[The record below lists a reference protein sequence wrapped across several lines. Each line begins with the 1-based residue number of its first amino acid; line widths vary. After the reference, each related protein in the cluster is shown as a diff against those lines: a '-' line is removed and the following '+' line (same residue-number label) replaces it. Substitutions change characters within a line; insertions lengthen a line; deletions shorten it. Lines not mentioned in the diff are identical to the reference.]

1 MSSSAPIPIEEV
13 PEAIALTEPGPRA
26 EAAAAVRALEYGVD
40 DGRQADSLKARGIRS
55 SIWTSAGVGC
65 SLVIRFGSSVVLSRL
80 LSKSD
85 FGLAGTVGIV
95 MGMLQ
100 QFSDIGLGPAIIQNR
115 RGDDPK
121 FLNTAWTMGVFRGA
135 LLWLISCAL
144 AWPVA
149 RSYHVPALMPLIAVA
164 GFNGLLLGFTSTA
177 IYQLNRHLALGK
189 ITLINVGTQLITTG
203 CTIGVACVT
212 HNVWAIIAG
221 GLAGSAFTLV
231 LSHFLIPGVPRNRF
245 GWDREAAKALFHF
258 GGWVFVSTAL
268 TFFANEVDRI
278 IMGMISGMA
287 VFGVYQLASTLARMP
302 VELIARLSQMSLF
315 PALARSAEL
324 GHDELRRKLLAARA
338 VILPMGIAAVI
349 GLALGA
355 PIAVAILYPD
365 KFQDA
370 GWMTQ
375 MMSVGLW
382 LTILQASADRT
393 LLALGTARPL
403 AICNAVNMGATIG
416 FAFLG
421 HYVGGQYGY
430 AVQGFILGVA
440 VGNLGG
446 HLVIEAALAVRNIS
460 IYRQDAGYTALLIA
474 IFAIGE
480 LGPRLFAANP
490 SAHAA
495 KSIAISWHLL
505 VIAAASG
512 WAGLRMLKRMR

>member
-1 MSSSAPIPIEEV
+1 MSSAVPISSVDV

-26 EAAAAVRALEYGVD
+26 EATVAVQTLEYGVA
-40 DGRQADSLKARGIRS
+40 DGSDGQSLKARGIRS
-55 SIWTSAGVGC
+55 SIWTSAGVGS
-65 SLVIRFGSSVVLSRL
+65 SLVIRFGSSVILSRL
-80 LSKSD
+80 LTKSD

-115 RGDDPK
+115 RGDDPR
-121 FLNTAWTMGVFRGA
+121 FLNTAWTMGVIRGA
-135 LLWLISCAL
+135 ILWLISCAL

-149 RSYHVPALMPLIAVA
+149 RSYHVPLLMPLIAVA

-177 IYQLNRHLALGK
+177 IYQLNRHVALGK
-189 ITLINVGTQLITTG
+189 VTLINVGTQVVTTG

-221 GLAGSAFTLV
+221 GIAGSAFTLI
-231 LSHFLIPGVPRNRF
+231 LSHFLIPGAPRNRLE
-245 GWDREAAKALFHF
+245 WDPSAARSLFHF

-278 IMGMISGMA
+278 IMGLISGMA
-287 VFGVYQLASTLARMP
+287 VMGVYQLASTLARMP
-302 VELIARLSQMSLF
+302 VELIGRLSQMSLF

-324 GHDELRRKLLAARA
+324 GHDELRRKLLAARS
-338 VILPMGIAAVI
+338 VILPMGVAAVI

-355 PIAVAILYPD
+355 PIAVRILYPD

-375 MMSVGLW
+375 LMAVGLW

-393 LLALGTARPL
+393 LLAMGSARPL
-403 AICNAVNMGATIG
+403 AVCNFVNMAATIA

-421 HYVGGQYGY
+421 HYVGGRYGF

-446 HLVIEAALAVRNIS
+446 HLVIEAALAARGIW
-460 IYRQDAGYTALLIA
+460 IYAQDAEYTLIL
-474 IFAIGE
+474 IGVFVVGM
-480 LGPRLFAANP
+480 LVPRLARNAY
-490 SAHAA
+490 AVAVT
-495 KSIAISWHLL
+495 WHLL
-505 VIAAASG
+505 VIAMTCA
-512 WAGLRMLKRMR
+512 WAGMRMWKRMR